1 MQIYTQVRSQCR
13 IALLNVILLQITK
26 ATVLSDPDGMYTY
39 YFAPHSL
46 CGCLPNTIC
55 TCAPN

>member
-1 MQIYTQVRSQCR
+1 MQIYTQVRSQCC

-39 YFAPHSL
+39 YYFEPQLAL
-46 CGCLPNTIC
+46 WLP
-55 TCAPN
+55 A